1 MAASDPQFVITFDGG
16 KLRVTPLQPGDD
28 ASLVFT
34 AKAADAEALQ
44 NGDLNL
50 NVAFMQGRVK
60 AAGDMTK
67 LMELLPQ
74 VGP

>member
-1 MAASDPQFVITFDGG
+1 MAASDPQFVITIGDG
-16 KLRVTPLQPGDD
+16 KLNVAPLQPGDD

-34 AKAADAEALQ
+34 AKPADAEALQ
-44 NGDLNL
+44 NGTLNL
-50 NVAFMQGRVK
+50 NVAFMQGRAK

-74 VGP
+74 AK